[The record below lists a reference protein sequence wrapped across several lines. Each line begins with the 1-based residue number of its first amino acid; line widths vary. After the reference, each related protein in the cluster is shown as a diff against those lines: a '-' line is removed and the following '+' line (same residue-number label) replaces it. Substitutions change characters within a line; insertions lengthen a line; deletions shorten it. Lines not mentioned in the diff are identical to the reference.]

1 MISGWA
7 THFPGSVLKVASV
20 SPFELGAP
28 GCKAG
33 CMQNP
38 GVSGCGIRMGDLL
51 PQIRRFSVHAV
62 VDPVMV
68 GDLAPTAG
76 AALWVKQFFKLL
88 VAKHQHGIGI
98 DH

>member
-1 MISGWA
+1 
-7 THFPGSVLKVASV
+7 
-20 SPFELGAP
+20 
-28 GCKAG
+28 
-33 CMQNP
+33 
-38 GVSGCGIRMGDLL
+38 MGDLL

-76 AALWVKQFFKLL
+76 AALWVKQFLKLI

-98 DH
+98 DHQPGLFAGHVPLLQFVMRRCPLSNNKKPSDHRPEGF